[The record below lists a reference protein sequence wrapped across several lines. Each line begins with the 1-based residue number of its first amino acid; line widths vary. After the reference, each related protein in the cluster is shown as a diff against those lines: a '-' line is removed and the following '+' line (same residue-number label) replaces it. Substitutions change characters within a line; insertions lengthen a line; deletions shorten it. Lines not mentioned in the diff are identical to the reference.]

1 MRQNACFL
9 PCMLRFV
16 TSYATN
22 LHKMLNSNSNSTFI
36 ALNLCQKTDSK
47 AHHTKTFFFFFFFFF
62 LALIYFI
69 YPFAIKKKESREGE
83 GSKPSIE
90 TMYSNFYI
98 KILLYIYI
106 VSI

>member
-1 MRQNACFL
+1 MVKIA
-9 PCMLRFV
+9 
-16 TSYATN
+16 N
-22 LHKMLNSNSNSTFI
+22 LISKLNFYKLI
-36 ALNLCQKTDSK
+36 
-47 AHHTKTFFFFFFFFF
+47 FFFFFYFIFFFF
-62 LALIYFI
+62 ALIYFI

>member
-1 MRQNACFL
+1 MNPSPGLLVIDVRILCITMIIHS
-9 PCMLRFV
+9 PDRCMC
-16 TSYATN
+16 
-22 LHKMLNSNSNSTFI
+22 STTFSSI
-36 ALNLCQKTDSK
+36 
-47 AHHTKTFFFFFFFFF
+47 FFFFFFFF
-62 LALIYFI
+62 ALIYFI

>member
-1 MRQNACFL
+1 MIILWNKNFE
-9 PCMLRFV
+9 
-16 TSYATN
+16 
-22 LHKMLNSNSNSTFI
+22 I
-36 ALNLCQKTDSK
+36 ILCLSHQSRI
-47 AHHTKTFFFFFFFFF
+47 FFFFFFF
-62 LALIYFI
+62 ALIYFI

>member
-1 MRQNACFL
+1 MDVLSSFYGCLSIKCKAVAKVVVVAAADVVFFCF
-9 PCMLRFV
+9 F
-16 TSYATN
+16 S
-22 LHKMLNSNSNSTFI
+22 
-36 ALNLCQKTDSK
+36 
-47 AHHTKTFFFFFFFFF
+47 
-62 LALIYFI
+62 IYFI